1 MTLVIYNIKQLF
13 YGLCFFLLTTIVAIS
28 VSIKLDKSMNN
39 ELSNIIGL
47 FISYFLDFFIQ
58 QKIFMKNIEI
68 ENKFVFLYILSSF
81 IAIII
86 SHFMFVTVKKHI
98 QTYNRVFYDAK
109 WNKYVNIIRLYISI
123 FVYLFYHFPI
133 YKWLLFKE
141 IK

>member
-1 MTLVIYNIKQLF
+1 M
-13 YGLCFFLLTTIVAIS
+13 VAIG
-28 VSIKLDKSMNN
+28 VSKKLDKSMNH

-68 ENKFVFLYILSSF
+68 KNKFVFFYILSSF

-86 SHFMFVTVKKHI
+86 SHSIFVTVKKHI